1 METIER
7 RIAQHRWD
15 DFTEDQQDE
24 IKAFAQRYAST
35 MGYDHDFAYYWIR
48 FEAEQWLLGNLT
60 DIETARHF
68 T

>member
-1 METIER
+1 MATVER

-15 DFTEDQQDE
+15 DMTEDLQDQ
-24 IKAFAQRYAST
+24 IKAFAQRYATT

-48 FEAEQWLLGNLT
+48 FEQEQWLLGNLT